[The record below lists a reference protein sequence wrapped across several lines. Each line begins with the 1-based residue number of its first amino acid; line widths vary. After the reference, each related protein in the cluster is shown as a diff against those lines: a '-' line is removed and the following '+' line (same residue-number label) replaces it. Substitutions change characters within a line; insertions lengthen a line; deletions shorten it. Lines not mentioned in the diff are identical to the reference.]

1 MRRLVAAVTVAAGF
15 LAATGCG
22 ASGDAYEA
30 LPDGVL
36 LLVREPTGDEPAE
49 AQLSEPFEVRVQ
61 VDPRV
66 PATNCALQV
75 SLSVGDESGAYREL
89 RSLTFA
95 APLVGDVVRAA
106 FGFTLDPALGST
118 TKEQGADVPFDV
130 PVWGTYFAQV
140 SARLVPPAADD
151 PTVALS
157 SLDRCLETLAVVS
170 AEDPSLTTD
179 TYFELSVVE
188 EASPATTDA
197 PDSATTE
204 PENSTDSASSTST
217 STIVSPVST
226 IRPPSST
233 IRTTTTIRTAT
244 TVAPRPSVSI
254 GNDTV
259 LEGDS
264 ASTTAQ
270 LTVSLSAP
278 TSSVVTVNYT
288 TANGTATTADSDYTA
303 KSGSV
308 AIPAGQTTGTISV
321 SVIGDTA
328 VEETEQFSVTLTSAV
343 GANLLDSSG
352 TVTITNDD
360 TAPLPALSISNNSVA
375 EGDAGSTT
383 VTVTVTLSAASA
395 STVTVDYA
403 TGGGTATAGSDYTA
417 ESGTITFAPDDTSQT
432 ITLTVLGDV
441 EVETPDETFSVVLS
455 GATGA
460 TIADSTATVTIND
473 DDVAAAPAMT
483 TIRPG
488 GLYLR

>member
-1 MRRLVAAVTVAAGF
+1 MGVLV
-15 LAATGCG
+15 LAAAACG

-49 AQLSEPFEVRVQ
+49 AQLYEPFEARIQ

-66 PATNCALQV
+66 PTTNCALQV

-106 FGFTLDPALGST
+106 FEFSMDPTLGST

-157 SLDRCLETLAVVS
+157 SLERCLETLAV
-170 AEDPSLTTD
+170 ATADDPSLKTD
-179 TYFELSVVE
+179 AYFELTIPDEEEPVE
-188 EASPATTDA
+188 TDA

-204 PENSTDSASSTST
+204 PEDTTDSASSTST
-217 STIVSPVST
+217 STIASPVST

-233 IRTTTTIRTAT
+233 IRTTTTIRAATT

-254 GNDTV
+254 GNDMV
-259 LEGDS
+259 QEGDS

-278 TSSVVTVNYT
+278 SSSLVTVNYT
-288 TANGTATTADSDYTA
+288 TADGTATTADADYTA

-308 AIPAGQTTGTISV
+308 SIPAGQTTATISV
-321 SVIGDTA
+321 SVIGDTT
-328 VEETEQFSVTLTSAV
+328 VEPTELFSVNLTSAV

-352 TVTITNDD
+352 TVTISNDD
-360 TAPLPALSISNNSVA
+360 TAPLPSLSISNNSVA

-395 STVTVDYA
+395 STVTVGYS
-403 TGGGTATAGSDYTA
+403 TGGGTASAGVDYSA
-417 ESGTITFAPDDTSQT
+417 ESGTVTFLAGDTSQN
-432 ITLTVLGDV
+432 ITLTVLGDL
-441 EVETPDETFSVVLS
+441 EVEGNETFTVVLS
-455 GATGA
+455 GASGA
-460 TIADSTATVTIND
+460 TIADSTATVTIID
-473 DDVAAAPAMT
+473 DDVAAGAAMMT